1 MWKAEDYAEKFS
13 RYKKKTV
20 VVCSA
25 GFEKR
30 SVTLIKKIIGTL
42 DDSSVCVVM
51 QIHNKGDPNE
61 SDHQRY
67 QQDSLSRIEG
77 LAKEK
82 GIESI
87 TLHGELLDDK
97 GQPSDNTKMIS
108 DLDKILSSESTRI
121 LVDISSFPRAVM
133 FPLLS
138 HLYDRYRHNELVV
151 GLTENESEK
160 QEYNDNYD
168 YTMPTWMQGFEGVF
182 SEKEDHVNVWIP
194 ILGQDKRRMTKV
206 LESFPFKTIFPFIGF
221 PSPRPRDTDLVAKEH
236 RDLFEQ
242 YEISLKDV
250 LYSPVADPFLLYLR
264 IERLMGYLMSVPEIK
279 TRTHITISP
288 FGTKSQSLGAFLC
301 GKLLKT
307 GILYTQPVGY
317 KSVVGDEGNSYIY
330 YLRGRMYGTS

>member
-1 MWKAEDYAEKFS
+1 MWKAEDYALRFS
-13 RYKKKTV
+13 GANTKTV
-20 VVCSA
+20 MICSA

-30 SVTLIKKIIGTL
+30 SVTLLRKIVGTL
-42 DDSSVCVVM
+42 DNTSVCVTM
-51 QIHNKGDPNE
+51 QIHNSVDPNE
-61 SDHQRY
+61 PEHYKNQRE
-67 QQDSLSRIEG
+67 SLRKIYE

-82 GIESI
+82 RADIV
-87 TLHGELLDDK
+87 TLQGELLDDK
-97 GQPSDNTKMIS
+97 GQTPNNAKMIS
-108 DLDKILSSESTRI
+108 ELDKILSSESTRI

-133 FPLLS
+133 FPLLN
-138 HLYDRYRHNELVV
+138 HLYDAYPNNELIV

-168 YTMPTWMQGFEGVF
+168 YTKPTWMPGFGGVF
-182 SEKEDHVNVWIP
+182 SKEKDHVSVWIP

-221 PSPRPRDTDLVAKEH
+221 PSSRPRDTDLVAKEH

-264 IERLMGYLMSVPEIK
+264 IERLMGYLLSVPKIK
-279 TRTHITISP
+279 KKTHITISP

-301 GKLLKT
+301 GKFLKT

-317 KSVVGDEGNSYIY
+317 KSVVGDEGNSYVY